1 AVIIEDKT
9 GLKKNS
15 LFGTEVEQ
23 TLDSIEAFSHKIVM
37 AKQAQQTEHFM
48 VIARLE
54 SLIAGYGV
62 DHAIERAKASQALT
76 DETLVRKGKEGPE
89 EQILRETREGAGV
102 APLHPNHHHHREDPA
117 VEAEL
122 DDGMEM

>member
-1 AVIIEDKT
+1 MVRGDLGALQAANDSAVVPDTRSEAEPAVPSASGATALPLPDAAT
-9 GLKKNS
+9 RGLTTVHVIKS
-15 LFGTEVEQ
+15 PEQ
-23 TLDSIEAFSHKIVM
+23 I
-37 AKQAQQTEHFM
+37 
-48 VIARLE
+48 
-54 SLIAGYGV
+54 
-62 DHAIERAKASQALT
+62 AIERAKASQALT